1 MVVDY
6 RGRSGG
12 MRVMCVRAGMRVN
25 AEGGHAFGTDGVALG
40 SPAAEETSP
49 APGCS
54 CCCHGGDVGAAGS
67 SSEHFD
73 LFDVGCLWLMYVCVC
88 VCVCVGMQ
96 DGQGSFRLGSCRMN
110 LIVFCFLA
118 ISENYLI
125 YGRGG
130 EGITRTYI
138 DQL

>member
-1 MVVDY
+1 MLTYLLTRPTSEGPLELEQSSANLVADGRATLVVVDY

-12 MRVMCVRAGMRVN
+12 MRVMCVRAGMRVS

-54 CCCHGGDVGAAGS
+54 CGCHGGDVGAAGS

-88 VCVCVGMQ
+88 VCK
-96 DGQGSFRLGSCRMN
+96 
-110 LIVFCFLA
+110 IVKVV
-118 ISENYLI
+118 
-125 YGRGG
+125 
-130 EGITRTYI
+130 
-138 DQL
+138 